1 MLHPKPESTPPPGVA
16 DAQTSSGSKEGHAV
30 CEPCRQIRF
39 AFGRNGNHFFYAS
52 DHLRWQWTARLP
64 EDTVSNLGAF
74 SSDEGGEIYTVAISA
89 DGAVLLAGKE
99 KNGAPV
105 LRYAGVMGPDSAFQL
120 AYKKLW
126 DTASA
131 GDAARLN
138 ITFGPHGSYYCLSSP
153 PPTKKPRQVALG
165 IHDTWICLW
174 SDYSH
179 SYHLGSHYPLLA
191 AQLDQTKNTSDE
203 SAGESDRIAFVALN
217 PWQADAWLMVDCKG
231 MVTWENAPAGS
242 NNRAGVENVRTL
254 ARDYMQ
260 RRARRTGAT
269 FTTSFS
275 YGDREALAMNITP
288 HTRHDDGSLPV
299 AASVSNRLRLLR
311 DIIPPPLLSTTY
323 AINGG
328 AVVGST
334 AVVCRLAGFKLGK
347 AVSTGFM
354 AGCVYTGGYL
364 NAQFKK

>member
-1 MLHPKPESTPPPGVA
+1 ML
-16 DAQTSSGSKEGHAV
+16 
-30 CEPCRQIRF
+30 I
-39 AFGRNGNHFFYAS
+39 
-52 DHLRWQWTARLP
+52 
-64 EDTVSNLGAF
+64 
-74 SSDEGGEIYTVAISA
+74 
-89 DGAVLLAGKE
+89 
-99 KNGAPV
+99 
-105 LRYAGVMGPDSAFQL
+105 DSAFQL

-138 ITFGPHGSYYCLSSP
+138 ITFGPHGSYYCVTKGEPIWRDTPAGLQAAIAKQSS
-153 PPTKKPRQVALG
+153 PTKKPRQVALG